1 MKRTSLVWV
10 CLFLLALAPDLLA
23 VKCKLDPTLLYDY
36 ADQWSN
42 IPKNR
47 PPTLPTVKSVVKKQY
62 FDIHVF
68 FWDFKTADSEADCTC
83 KIKIIKPDGTIYYES
98 KELAAYKGK
107 FTGKS
112 VLKVPDKLRVCFEP
126 DDQFGKYKLQTTVY
140 DKIGK
145 EQASAECSI
154 ELKPLP
160 ETYVPMKLVS
170 DKKDKSGLAMN
181 YYRNPQPEK
190 LIPFFLGFCQLQ
202 KDLVNAK
209 QYDKKRRHACNLLM
223 AFCYYTFKNNQY
235 LLPPLIRIVREQD
248 IFYKRNL
255 VFLLYN
261 LNMKDED
268 LFKELGKEAEE
279 FAAKL
284 SKTSSHPFEFDKI
297 NYSEQEDI
305 LWAQFFATGK
315 YLPIKKLSEVMQQ
328 LKSNMSVD
336 KYKKLKTKTTED
348 KKKLYQW
355 IVGLAARWSLQT
367 NAVQHDLVFYYC
379 ETLFARDIKD
389 RFEKAVLGG
398 ILQNAD
404 KIRFS
409 KAVEEKMKEI
419 EEKNKK
425 EKK

>member
-1 MKRTSLVWV
+1 MKRTSVVWV

-23 VKCKLDPTLLYDY
+23 VKCRIDPTLLYDY
-36 ADQWSN
+36 AEQWAN

-47 PPTLPTVKSVVKKQY
+47 PPTLPLVKSVVKKQN
-62 FDIHVF
+62 FDVHVF
-68 FWDFKTADSEADCTC
+68 FWDFKTVDDQADCTC
-83 KIKIIKPDGTIYYES
+83 KIKVVGPDGKVYYES
-98 KELAAYKGK
+98 RELTAYKGK

-112 VLKVPDKLRVCFEP
+112 VLKVPDKLRICFKP
-126 DDQFGKYKLQTTVY
+126 DDQFGKYQIKATVY

-154 ELKPLP
+154 ELKPMP
-160 ETYVPMKLVS
+160 ENYAPLKIVS
-170 DKKDKSGLAMN
+170 DKKNKAGLATN

-190 LIPFFLGFCQLQ
+190 LIPFFLGLCQLQ

-209 QYDKKRRHACNLLM
+209 QYDKKRRHVCNLLM

-235 LLPPLIRIVREQD
+235 LLPPLIKIVKEQD

-261 LNMKDED
+261 LNMKDD
-268 LFKELGKEAEE
+268 LLFKELGKEAQE

-284 SKTSSHPFEFDKI
+284 SNTNNPFEFDKI
-297 NYSEQEDI
+297 HYSEQEDI

-315 YLPIKKLSEVMQQ
+315 YLPIKKLSEVMRQ
-328 LKSNMSVD
+328 LKTNMSLD
-336 KYKKLKTKTTED
+336 KYKKLKTKTAED

-367 NAVQHDLVFYYC
+367 NAIQHDLVFYYC
-379 ETLFARDIKD
+379 ETLLARDIKD
-389 RFEKAVLGG
+389 RFERACLGG
-398 ILQNAD
+398 ILQKAD

-409 KAVEEKMKEI
+409 KAVEEKLKEM
-419 EEKNKK
+419 ENKKNKK
-425 EKK
+425 